1 MKYRMVIR
9 ANQNELFEVFQEN
22 FLNEYFVE
30 KGKLLPVEKLKK
42 GFTFQKNIARDKRKG
57 HIRLATVKIL
67 DYQYP
72 SVYRVE
78 YISDR
83 YRKVTGVALKQ
94 LDDTKL
100 EILVEE
106 ILEKAVMD
114 ESGRLEYLS
123 EIKESDQVKKASLW
137 KKIQY
142 QYLARSIELRK
153 KAKKAAS

>member
-1 MKYRMVIR
+1 MKYRMIIQ
-9 ANQNELFEVFQEN
+9 ANQKEMFEVFQEN

-30 KGKLLPVEKLKK
+30 KGKLLPAEKLTK
-42 GFTFQKNIARDKRKG
+42 GFTFQKNIAKDKRKG

-83 YRKVTGVALKQ
+83 YRKITGVILKQ
-94 LDDTKL
+94 LDEKKL

-106 ILEKAVMD
+106 VLEKAVMN
-114 ESGRLEYLS
+114 ENGKIEYLS
-123 EIKESDQVKKASLW
+123 ESKETDQVKKASLW
-137 KKIQY
+137 KKYQY
-142 QYLARSIELRK
+142 KYLARSIELRK
-153 KAKKAAS
+153 KVNK